1 VGRSQPAIEEVLES
15 HIAGELSA
23 LHPTHIARFEAMRV
37 TPRLLPVSNTPGEY
51 VYVVAETQGKV
62 LFYSD
67 MDEAWGLQLQDN
79 LGGITLLTDDLY
91 QLSQLLHQLYGA
103 PNIRTCGG

>member
-1 VGRSQPAIEEVLES
+1 MGRVQPPIEEVLES
-15 HIAGELSA
+15 HIADQLSA
-23 LHPTHIARFEAMRV
+23 LHPAHIARFEQMRV
-37 TPRLLPVSNTPGEY
+37 TPGIIPVSNTPGEY

-67 MDEAWGLQLQDN
+67 MDEAWGLQALDS
-79 LGGITLLTDDLY
+79 LGGITLISDDLY